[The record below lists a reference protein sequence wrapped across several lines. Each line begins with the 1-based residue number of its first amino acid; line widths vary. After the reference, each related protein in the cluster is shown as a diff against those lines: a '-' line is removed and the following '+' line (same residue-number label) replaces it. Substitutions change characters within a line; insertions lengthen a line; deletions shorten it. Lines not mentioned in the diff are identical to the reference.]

1 MVNALNMNGQDWQF
15 QFAQWPWLLT
25 PILLLLLYVL
35 LQLFRRNRI
44 RWQFPDAT
52 FSINQRYYHP
62 HYAELKKIIHS
73 RVRHQSGFITGLRT
87 ALVWIFISLCC
98 VALARPEWVRQQLQ
112 EPEQY
117 RDIVF
122 VVDTSISMM
131 QRDYLLQGQRV
142 DRMTLLKGILSRF
155 IDQLR
160 GDNVSI
166 VVYADSVYTLVPLTD
181 DHELAKT
188 MLARVHTGLAGRTSA
203 MGNALAQ
210 AVHEAQQST
219 NRQRVLVLFTDA
231 TRLTGKI
238 SADVATEMA
247 RQAGL
252 RVYTVAIGART
263 HEASEKRLSG
273 LIYDPADIR
282 KMEAIAQ
289 HTGGKFY
296 WAGDTRTL
304 GNAIK
309 DIEQAERRQEQ
320 PRMLYLRQPLY
331 QWPLLLAVLVFSLMQ
346 IFNLRQQ
353 AQI

>member
-1 MVNALNMNGQDWQF
+1 MADAMNMQGQDWQF
-15 QFAQWPWLLT
+15 QFAHWPWLLL
-25 PILLLLLYVL
+25 PLLLLLLYTLHRL
-35 LQLFRRNRI
+35 LRRNMS
-44 RWQFPDAT
+44 WHFPDALLGI
-52 FSINQRYYHP
+52 SQRYYHP
-62 HYAELKKIIHS
+62 RHALLKKLS
-73 RVRHQSGFITGLRT
+73 LNKARHESILLSALRP
-87 ALVWIFISLCC
+87 LMVWLFISLCC
-98 VALARPEWVRQQLQ
+98 VALARPEWVRQQMQ

-155 IDQLR
+155 IDQLH

-166 VVYADSVYTLVPLTD
+166 VVYAEAVYTLVPLTA
-181 DHELAKT
+181 DHNLVKT
-188 MLARVHTGLAGRTSA
+188 MLARIHTGLAGRTSA
-203 MGNALAQ
+203 MGDALAQ
-210 AVHEAQQST
+210 AVHEAQQSV
-219 NRQRVLVLFTDA
+219 NKQRVLVLFTDA
-231 TRLTGKI
+231 TRLTGAI
-238 SADVATEMA
+238 NADVATEMA

-263 HEASEKRLSG
+263 YEASEKEVAG
-273 LIYDPADIR
+273 LIYAPADIH

-309 DIEQAERRQEQ
+309 DIERAERQQ
-320 PRMLYLRQPLY
+320 QKPRMLYLRQPLY
-331 QWPLLLAVLVFSLMQ
+331 QWPLLLALITFSLLQM
-346 IFNLRQQ
+346 INLRRQ
-353 AQI
+353 AQL